1 MKTND
6 ELTKNHREHDVQTEE
21 GGMMIANDSPF
32 CPVSSFEKYLSV
44 LNPMNEFLFQRPKS
58 SGKGEV
64 RYNNM
69 VVGENTLGKKM
80 RVISQQAEW
89 STTYTNHSIRAT
101 TITILDRSGF
111 ETRHIMSV
119 SGHRNESSI
128 KSYSKT
134 DENTKTNMAGSLM
147 AVIDNK
153 KSVTE
158 KVVAFEASKRDRN
171 EELGLL
177 TNSQEEFILRDLNKT
192 HNQSTKQFSFHNCT
206 VTIL

>member
-1 MKTND
+1 
-6 ELTKNHREHDVQTEE
+6 
-21 GGMMIANDSPF
+21 MIANDSPF
-32 CPVSSFEKYLSV
+32 CPVSSFENYLSV

-64 RYNNM
+64 WYDNM

-80 RVISQQAEW
+80 KVISQQAEL

-111 ETRHIMSV
+111 EARHKMSL
-119 SGHRNESSI
+119 SGLRNESSI

-134 DENTKTNMAGSLM
+134 DENTETNMAGSLM
-147 AVIDNK
+147 AVIENK
-153 KSVTE
+153 KSHTE
-158 KVVAFEASKRDRN
+158 KVVAFKARKNDRH

-177 TNSQEEFILRDLNKT
+177 TNSQEECILRDLNVQT
-192 HNQSTKQFSFHNCT
+192 HGHYNQSTKHFSFHNCT